1 MWLFDL
7 FIHKPL
13 KRQAKFVAD
22 NILNILFIFSEK
34 KSLDISARLMIHMK
48 YQDFILWEKENKNY
62 FLLLL
67 WLAV

>member
-22 NILNILFIFSEK
+22 NILNLLFIFSEK
-34 KSLDISARLMIHMK
+34 ISLDIIMWSISRQMIHMK
-48 YQDFILWEKENKNY
+48 CQDFIPWKRK
-62 FLLLL
+62 
-67 WLAV
+67 

>member
-34 KSLDISARLMIHMK
+34 ISLDIIMWSIC
-48 YQDFILWEKENKNY
+48 
-62 FLLLL
+62 
-67 WLAV
+67 